1 MEYIAYLHKDAN
13 SDYGVSFPDFPGC
26 VTAGSTL
33 EEARKMAAEALN
45 FHIAGMREDH
55 EPIPAPSTLDQL
67 RNDPARK
74 GAIAFLVTPK
84 AQNRTVRINLTLPE
98 RQLDEIDRRARA
110 ANLSR
115 SAYMVRNALL
125 SGMAQPAQPTKRKN
139 VSRRQQN
146 SLRRTA

>member
-1 MEYIAYLHKDAN
+1 MEYIAYLNKDAN

-33 EEARKMAAEALN
+33 EEARKMATEALGL
-45 FHIAGMREDH
+45 HIAGMREDR
-55 EPIPAPSTLDQL
+55 EPIPAPSTLDDL
-67 RNDPARK
+67 RDDPARK

-84 AQNRTVRINLTLPE
+84 AQNHTVRINLTLPE
-98 RQLDEIDRRARA
+98 RQLAEIDRRARA

-125 SGMAQPAQPTKRKN
+125 KEPTQPARKN
-139 VSRRQQN
+139 ASRKPQRP
-146 SLRRTA
+146 LRRTA